1 LVARTSDD
9 AAALTPEVRRM
20 VGSVDARIA
29 LWSPR
34 TLEDAHAWLTRIPRA
49 MSWIAVGGGSAGL
62 LVAAVGLYGL
72 LAFRVRQRRRE
83 LGVRLALGANGRRL
97 ARETLVVAAR
107 QLVPAVAIGL
117 SVAWLVSPILG
128 AFLLGA
134 EPRAP
139 STYVGVGAT
148 FVAVGL
154 VAALLPALRAAATDP
169 AEVLRGG

>member
-1 LVARTSDD
+1 
-9 AAALTPEVRRM
+9 
-20 VGSVDARIA
+20 
-29 LWSPR
+29 
-34 TLEDAHAWLTRIPRA
+34 

-107 QLVPAVAIGL
+107 QLLPAVAIGL